1 MQTKSPRRGE
11 NLISSQARRLITV
24 SVYLRSA
31 YVKFLLQN
39 FPFFSETFTL
49 RICLF
54 VQRLRPYHFTI
65 RSCKQFQSSESLIS
79 GASRDCST
87 NILWIIKFVCSVYIR
102 LNYASSHASSFFF
115 FNSSNS
121 SNYSSVYYFS
131 YITNYSSGYYSN
143 YSSRYSSRYSSNY
156 SSSYFSSY
164 FWNYSTNIFHFPSH
178 FFLWNIY
185 ILFPLSLHSQLV

>member
-115 FNSSNS
+115 SIPRILRIIPRFIISVISRIILQVIIRITLRGILRDILRIIFQVIS
-121 SNYSSVYYFS
+121 EIILQIFFTSLRIFFSEIFISYSRCHC
-131 YITNYSSGYYSN
+131 T
-143 YSSRYSSRYSSNY
+143 
-156 SSSYFSSY
+156 
-164 FWNYSTNIFHFPSH
+164 
-178 FFLWNIY
+178 
-185 ILFPLSLHSQLV
+185 HS